1 MMAPRLVVLMVTLIP
16 MPCLLGEV
24 TDSHEVQIRKPLH
37 LQNEKD
43 SGIKA
48 KTYARN
54 LNVDTEF
61 VDDGADGAESKENNL
76 QHDTETPIEIENIVS
91 THQIGVTEKK
101 GYTILRMKKKKKGKG
116 QESREKDMITKSP
129 KKTKSPETVGPTM
142 LPKSKKKS
150 PKGTQTKSKKSNQ
163 CYTYNDKSKKKKK
176 SVPCSG
182 TFNPTQEP
190 TRQPNLEP
198 TVTSPPNNSQPPSV
212 APTICDDLDC
222 PRPTNP
228 IDKEEPVVSPSLI
241 SQTPQPS
248 TALPV
253 SRGPVVTSSP
263 SECTDLDCER
273 PTNA

>member
-1 MMAPRLVVLMVTLIP
+1 MMAPRLVVLIVTLIP

-24 TDSHEVQIRKPLH
+24 QIRKPLH
-37 LQNEKD
+37 LQNDKND

-48 KTYARN
+48 KTYGRS
-54 LNVDTEF
+54 LNVGTEF
-61 VDDGADGAESKENNL
+61 VGDRADGAESKANSLEN
-76 QHDTETPIEIENIVS
+76 DMETPIEIQNIMS
-91 THQIGVTEKK
+91 THQNQIGVTEKK
-101 GYTILRMKKKKKGKG
+101 GHTILRMKKKKKGKG
-116 QESREKDMITKSP
+116 QESGAEDKITKSP
-129 KKTKSPETVGPTM
+129 KTAGPTM

-150 PKGTQTKSKKSNQ
+150 SKKGTKTNSKKSNQ

-198 TVTSPPNNSQPPSV
+198 TATNPPNNSQPPSI

-228 IDKEEPVVSPSLI
+228 IDKGEPVVSPSLI

-248 TALPV
+248 TAPPV
-253 SRGPVVTSSP
+253 SRGPVITSSP